1 VSGVTFSNASAQ
13 RGLKSWTPLIW
24 VLLAAAVSLFLVRT
38 VIPATSVLTS
48 GFLACYV
55 GGQMVKN
62 REPGDHLYDEKLFL
76 ARSAQVSGGQARD
89 VYSPDPPPL
98 AVACLPLAYL
108 QPTNA
113 RYAWIWVNVLILG
126 LAIALIAT
134 QFSRP
139 PQLLTITLLT
149 ALFTLAAP
157 ARDQFF
163 QGQLY
168 GLLLLLHVVG
178 WRAYIRRRDAL
189 AGAALGLA
197 MVLKVSGWPIG
208 LLMIAQRRWTAVGW
222 AAIAALGVAIITL
235 PWVGVDAW
243 RAEFL
248 SGIPKVLGSSAA
260 TLTAYQ
266 DTAGFWQHWFRYD
279 AQLNPSPLIDAPWL
293 ATILTLA
300 TTGIACIALV
310 VRKCPTYAS
319 FGAAVALIELLSPAA
334 EQYHYTVLLLPLA
347 ILWRDAWLY
356 RSKVALGA
364 AVVATF
370 LIGWPIHYKAPH
382 SAWAFLLS
390 YPRYF
395 GGWILFVTLLMT
407 GRSRDEI
414 ADKGILASPRSGSS
428 ASADSRP
435 NPWFSKQRIGQCRGS
450 AAHAANCRD

>member
-1 VSGVTFSNASAQ
+1 MSRFTFINASAQ
-13 RGLKSWTPLIW
+13 RGLMSWTPLIW
-24 VLLAAAVSLFLVRT
+24 ALLAAVVALFLVRT
-38 VIPATSVLTS
+38 VIPATRTLSS

-62 REPGDHLYDEKLFL
+62 REPGDHLYDEDLFL
-76 ARSAQVSGGQARD
+76 GRSAQVSGGQARD

-113 RYAWIWVNVLILG
+113 RHLWIWMNVLFLG

-163 QGQLY
+163 LGQLY
-168 GLLLLLHVVG
+168 ALLLLLHVVG
-178 WRAYIRRRDAL
+178 WRAYTGRRDVL
-189 AGAALGLA
+189 AGTALGLA

-208 LLMIAQRRWTAVGW
+208 LLMIAQRRWAAVGW
-222 AAIAALGVAIITL
+222 AVIAALGVAIVTL

-266 DTAGFWQHWFRYD
+266 DTTGFWQHWFRYD
-279 AQLNPSPLIDAPWL
+279 AQLNPSPIIDAPWL
-293 ATILTLA
+293 ATLLTLA
-300 TTGIACIALV
+300 TTVIACIALV

-347 ILWRDAWLY
+347 ILWRDAWLH
-356 RSKVALGA
+356 RSKFALGA

-370 LIGWPIHYKAPH
+370 LIGWPIHYKVPH
-382 SAWAFLLS
+382 PAWAFLLS
-390 YPRYF
+390 YPRLF
-395 GGWILFVTLLMT
+395 GGWVLFAALLMAS
-407 GRSRDEI
+407 RSRDEFV
-414 ADKGILASPRSGSS
+414 DKGGLTS
-428 ASADSRP
+428 
-435 NPWFSKQRIGQCRGS
+435 
-450 AAHAANCRD
+450 CRDVSESLRS